1 MFPEADGSAA
11 VTDFAKRLAEPG
23 WGILCDYMRVALRVF
38 RASLFA
44 LSGIAIGM
52 PLAAQTVDDGFNPQV
67 QGTVRCTAIMPDG
80 KLWVGGEFPRV
91 GTSEVGKLAQLHWNG
106 RIAQTGALEPD
117 GEVRCLLALPDHMLL
132 VGGGFTKISG
142 VRRAGLA
149 RVKENDGA
157 RLDADFSPEF
167 GGEVR
172 CLLEDG
178 DGVLA
183 GGVFNHVNDQR
194 RVGLVRLLADGS
206 VDPAFDAGLAGLQ
219 GVAVNALARQPDGK
233 VVVAGQ
239 FDAVGPRAAGNLVRL
254 HPGGQLDSTFGG
266 STDGEVHAL
275 GVQADGHLVI
285 GGDFST
291 ASGTLAAK
299 LARLNRDGSF
309 DRTFNGI
316 DDRVNAIAI
325 QADGK
330 ILAGGREG
338 TFPRTRYGS
347 LLRFS
352 PELEV
357 ESSYD
362 PLADGDVF
370 SCTVQSDNHLLA
382 GGTFNRVDLT
392 SRRGL
397 ARLDSSGRADVTLG
411 SNSRLGGDVTTI
423 VQQPDEKLLFAG
435 PFPSLAGVSSG
446 GLMRTHL
453 NGAADNG
460 FQRPNLG
467 PGLLGVQVRHD
478 RKLVVFGTM
487 TAVNGSAR
495 TGIARLQAN
504 GPLDPSFNVNVAGPA
519 GVRVSA
525 FADQPDDRLLLGGNF
540 THLGGKPVPW
550 AGLVGTNEVLGA
562 PILPAPNGAPMDFI
576 ALPGEDIT
584 VAGHRADDAVQGS
597 HRAFM
602 SRHKSS
608 SGTLVSSYQSHPGG
622 KMNGICRLPDGSLLV
637 WGLNPLGVD
646 RNLCR
651 VLSSGKHDPAF
662 SPYFDGEVSSVSL
675 QADGGMI
682 VIGAFTTCSFGG
694 TRRTGLTGMVHL
706 LPDLQPDH
714 SPHYSLSISG
724 RPRCGMIQ
732 ADGKFVF
739 WGGFIWAGSGS
750 SRSGLARL
758 PAEKPAVQELGIQ
771 FEEVGPK
778 MVWTRSGSAPQVER
792 VWFSASTDGTNYGVA
807 DEGRW
812 IEGRWESRAF
822 DLPVQTP
829 LWIRAEGRVP
839 STNGGD
845 AGGLA
850 QSVRQVFLEGEI
862 DVAVD
867 EAVRV
872 SGEGDGV
879 DFGQNFQGGQPFV
892 RTVTIRN
899 RGNDLLALGP
909 VVVPRG
915 FAAGPVSAEW
925 LEPGQE
931 VDFEISPDLSL
942 AGEVAGELVIPSDD
956 LDEPAFV
963 IPLKTT
969 NINPLRASFTKL
981 RAVLNRKTGLRGQ
994 TLRVRNAAAVT
1005 VPAFRVILRGLPAG
1019 VEVSNATAILPDG
1032 SFVIDQF
1039 QPLGPFATT
1048 EIRIDY
1054 LFPKRTPARTVPR
1067 VATEVILDP

>member
-1 MFPEADGSAA
+1 
-11 VTDFAKRLAEPG
+11 
-23 WGILCDYMRVALRVF
+23 MRVALRVF
-38 RASLFA
+38 QTSLVVLLA
-44 LSGIAIGM
+44 IAPGI
-52 PLAAQTVDDGFNPQV
+52 PLAAQTVDDGFNPRV

-80 KLWVGGEFPRV
+80 QLWVGGEFSRV
-91 GTSEVGKLAQLHWNG
+91 GTTPVGNLARLNWNG
-106 RIAQTGALEPD
+106 RIAPTVALEPD
-117 GEVRCLLALPDHMLL
+117 GMVLCLLPLPDNTLW
-132 VGGGFTKISG
+132 VGGAFTEISG

-149 RVKENDGA
+149 RVTENDGA
-157 RLDADFSPEF
+157 RLDAGFSPEI

-172 CLLEDG
+172 CLLADG
-178 DGVLA
+178 DGVLV
-183 GGVFNHVNDQR
+183 GGVFHLVNDTR
-194 RVGLVRLLADGS
+194 RAGLVRLLADGS
-206 VDPAFDAGLAGLQ
+206 VDPAFDAGLAGSQ

-233 VVVAGQ
+233 VVVAGF
-239 FDAVGPRAAGNLVRL
+239 FDAVGPQAAGNLARL
-254 HPGGQLDSTFGG
+254 HPGGKLDSTFGG

-285 GGDFST
+285 GGDFLT
-291 ASGTLAAK
+291 ASGTAAAK

-309 DRTFNGI
+309 DRTINGI
-316 DDRVNAIAI
+316 VDRVNTIAI

-338 TFPRTRYGS
+338 TFPHTRYGS
-347 LLRFS
+347 LLRLS
-352 PELEV
+352 AGLDV

-370 SCTVQSDNHLLA
+370 CCTVQSDNHLLA
-382 GGTFNRVDLT
+382 GGAFNRVDLT
-392 SRRGL
+392 SRLGL
-397 ARLDSSGRADVTLG
+397 ARLDSSGRTDITLG
-411 SNSRLGGDVTTI
+411 SNSRLGGEVSTI
-423 VQQPDEKLLFAG
+423 VQQPDEKLIFAG

-446 GLMRTHL
+446 GLVRTHL
-453 NGAADNG
+453 NGTVDNG
-460 FQRPNLG
+460 FLRPNVG
-467 PGLLGVQVRHD
+467 PGLLGVQVRND
-478 RKLVVFGTM
+478 RKLVVFGSM

-504 GPLDPSFNVNVAGPA
+504 GPLDPAFNANVAGPA
-519 GVRVSA
+519 GVVVSA
-525 FADQPDDRLLLGGNF
+525 FADQPKDRLLLGGNF
-540 THLGGKPVPW
+540 THLGGKPMPW
-550 AGLVGTNEVLGA
+550 AGVVGTNEVLGA
-562 PILPAPNGAPMDFI
+562 PILPAPTGAPVDFI
-576 ALPGEDIT
+576 AIPGEDIT
-584 VAGHRADDAVQGS
+584 VAGHRADDGGQGS
-597 HRAFM
+597 HRSFM
-602 SRHKSS
+602 SRHRSS
-608 SGTLVSSYQSHPGG
+608 SGTLVSGYQSHPGG
-622 KMNGICRLPDGSLLV
+622 KVNGICRLPDGSLLV
-637 WGLNPLGVD
+637 WGHNPLGMD

-662 SPYFDGEVSSVSL
+662 SPYFDGEVGSVSV

-682 VIGAFTTCSFGG
+682 VIGEFSTYSFGG
-694 TRRTGLTGMVHL
+694 SRRTGLSGIVHL
-706 LPDLQPDH
+706 LPDLQPDN
-714 SPHYSLSISG
+714 SSHYALSISG
-724 RPRCGMIQ
+724 RPRSGMIQ

-750 SRSGLARL
+750 SRSGLARM

-771 FEEVGPK
+771 FGEVGPK
-778 MVWTRSGSAPQVER
+778 LVWTRSGSTPQVER

-812 IEGRWESRAF
+812 IDGRWESRAF
-822 DLPVQTP
+822 DLPVRTP

-845 AGGLA
+845 AGGLV

-867 EAVRV
+867 EEGRV

-879 DFGQNFQGGQPFV
+879 DFGQNFQGGSPFV

-909 VVVPRG
+909 VVVPQG
-915 FAAGPVSAEW
+915 FVAGLIATEW

-942 AGEVAGELVIPSDD
+942 AGEVTGELVIPSDD

-969 NINPLRASFTKL
+969 NINPLRAGFTKP
-981 RAVLNRKTGLRGQ
+981 RAVPNRKTGLREQ

-1019 VEVSNATAILPDG
+1019 VEVRNATGTLPDG
-1032 SFVIDQF
+1032 SFVIDHL
-1039 QPLGPFATT
+1039 QPLGPFETI
-1048 EIRIDY
+1048 EIKLDY
-1054 LFPKRTPARTVPR
+1054 FFPKRTPARTVPR
-1067 VATEVILDP
+1067 VSAEVILDP